1 LSLLNIKILLA
12 PILAI
17 VLALFLA
24 GAINSSMLPTASDVD
39 VQPTP
44 QPSIGSTPPP
54 VAQPSMSAPN
64 SPILFIAGAVL
75 VGIVAVLLFF
85 REKSLTK
92 VPNK

>member
-1 LSLLNIKILLA
+1 MNLLNIKILLA

-24 GAINSSMLPTASDVD
+24 GAINSSMLPTDSGVN

-54 VAQPSMSAPN
+54 VPQPQMSAPN

-75 VGIVAVLLFF
+75 IGIVAVLLFF
-85 REKSLTK
+85 REKNLTK
-92 VPNK
+92 ELNK